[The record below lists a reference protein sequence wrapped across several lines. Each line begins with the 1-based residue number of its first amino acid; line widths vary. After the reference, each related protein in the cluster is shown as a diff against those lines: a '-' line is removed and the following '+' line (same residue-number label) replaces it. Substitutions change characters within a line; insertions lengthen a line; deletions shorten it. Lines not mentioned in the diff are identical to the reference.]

1 MAQQPDQTTPS
12 RADQQE
18 GHSPMG
24 SSVSA
29 ALQSQMPWLGDIH
42 VASDEATAQK
52 AAESL
57 AILVG
62 VLKRIEQTIHSQLE
76 VLSKNHPPIKSM
88 AETVQNQGLLD
99 IEKVLQAVLGSER
112 PRMNRLA
119 NYGDLLLRWSSAMM
133 AGVQTTVMELPDELA
148 QALNPDEWN
157 VEKKR
162 WSAEAEA
169 FWDHFKF
176 VIRHDLPLTLGDRMK
191 TIQAQKTL
199 DAYAL
204 LGSESSPKPTQNE
217 PAPGEGA

>member
-1 MAQQPDQTTPS
+1 MSQEPNQAQQGINPS
-12 RADQQE
+12 SGGEVA
-18 GHSPMG
+18 
-24 SSVSA
+24 A
-29 ALQSQMPWLGDIH
+29 ALKSHLPWLGDIRP
-42 VASDEATAQK
+42 ASEEATAQK

-76 VLSKNHPPIKSM
+76 VLSKNHPPIKLM
-88 AETVQNQGLLD
+88 AETVQNQDLLD
-99 IEKVLQAVLGSER
+99 IENVLRVVLGSDR

-119 NYGDLLLRWSSAMM
+119 NYGNLLLRWSSAMM
-133 AGVQTTVMELPDELA
+133 AGVQTTIMELPSELD
-148 QALNPDEWN
+148 QALNPDDWK

-169 FWDHFKF
+169 FWNHYKF

-191 TIQAQKTL
+191 EIQAQKTL

-204 LGSESSPKPTQNE
+204 LGSEQSTEPPKD
-217 PAPGEGA
+217 

>member
-1 MAQQPDQTTPS
+1 MSQEPDRKTRPRAVQQVDNPS
-12 RADQQE
+12 SDGE
-18 GHSPMG
+18 
-24 SSVSA
+24 VSA
-29 ALQSQMPWLGDIH
+29 ALKSHLPWLGDIQP
-42 VASDEATAQK
+42 ASEEAAAQK

-57 AILVG
+57 AILAG

-88 AETVQNQGLLD
+88 AETVRNQGLLD
-99 IEKVLQAVLGSER
+99 IENVLRAVLGSGS
-112 PRMNRLA
+112 PRMNRLV

-133 AGVQTTVMELPDELA
+133 AGVQTTVMELPNELD
-148 QALNPDEWN
+148 QALNPDDWN

-169 FWDHFKF
+169 FWNHFKF

-191 TIQAQKTL
+191 EIQAQKTL

-204 LGSESSPKPTQNE
+204 LGSEQSTEPPKD
-217 PAPGEGA
+217 

>member
-1 MAQQPDQTTPS
+1 MSREPNQAHREVNPS
-12 RADQQE
+12 SGGDA
-18 GHSPMG
+18 
-24 SSVSA
+24 SA
-29 ALQSQMPWLGDIH
+29 ALKSHLPWLGDIQP
-42 VASDEATAQK
+42 ASEEAAAQK
-52 AAESL
+52 TAETL
-57 AILVG
+57 AIVVG

-99 IEKVLQAVLGSER
+99 IENVLRSVLGSDSS
-112 PRMNRLA
+112 RMNRLS

-133 AGVQTTVMELPDELA
+133 AGVQTTILELPNELD
-148 QALNPDEWN
+148 QALNPDDWN

-169 FWDHFKF
+169 FWNHYKF

-191 TIQAQKTL
+191 EIQAQKTL

-204 LGSESSPKPTQNE
+204 LSSEKSTEPPKDST
-217 PAPGEGA
+217 APG

>member
-1 MAQQPDQTTPS
+1 MSQESDRNTRRPVGQRENDPS
-12 RADQQE
+12 S
-18 GHSPMG
+18 GG
-24 SSVSA
+24 GVSA
-29 ALQSQMPWLGDIH
+29 ALKSHLPWLGDIRP
-42 VASDEATAQK
+42 ASEKATAHK

-76 VLSKNHPPIKSM
+76 VLGKNHPPIKSM

-99 IEKVLQAVLGSER
+99 IENVLRSVLGSDS

-119 NYGDLLLRWSSAMM
+119 NYGDLLLRWSAAMM
-133 AGVQTTVMELPDELA
+133 AGVQTTVMELPNELD
-148 QALNPDEWN
+148 QALNPDDWN

-191 TIQAQKTL
+191 EIQAQKTL

-204 LGSESSPKPTQNE
+204 LGSEQSTEPPKD
-217 PAPGEGA
+217 

>member
-1 MAQQPDQTTPS
+1 MSQE
-12 RADQQE
+12 AD
-18 GHSPMG
+18 GKSHG
-24 SSVSA
+24 VAA
-29 ALQSQMPWLGDIH
+29 ALKSHLPWLEDIRP
-42 VASDEATAQK
+42 ASEEATAQK
-52 AAESL
+52 TAESL

-62 VLKRIEQTIHSQLE
+62 VLQRIEQTIHSQLE

-99 IEKVLQAVLGSER
+99 IQKALRAVMGSDSSR
-112 PRMNRLA
+112 TTRLA

-133 AGVQTTVMELPDELA
+133 AGVQTTVMELPNELT
-148 QALNPDEWN
+148 QALNPDDWN

-176 VIRHDLPLTLGDRMK
+176 VVRHDLPLTLGDRMK
-191 TIQAQKTL
+191 EIQAEKTL

-204 LGSESSPKPTQNE
+204 LGSEQSTESPE
-217 PAPGEGA
+217 D

>member
-1 MAQQPDQTTPS
+1 MSQEPKQARPEVNPPS
-12 RADQQE
+12 D
-18 GHSPMG
+18 GG
-24 SSVSA
+24 VSA
-29 ALQSQMPWLGDIH
+29 ALKSHLPWLGDIH
-42 VASDEATAQK
+42 PAGDEATAQK
-52 AAESL
+52 TVESL

-99 IEKVLQAVLGSER
+99 IENVLRSVLGSDS
-112 PRMNRLA
+112 PRMNRLV

-133 AGVQTTVMELPDELA
+133 AGVQTTVMELPNELD
-148 QALNPDEWN
+148 QALNPDDWK

-191 TIQAQKTL
+191 EIQAQKTL

-204 LGSESSPKPTQNE
+204 LGSEPSTEPTKDE
-217 PAPGEGA
+217 PASG

>member
-1 MAQQPDQTTPS
+1 MPQEPDSKTRS
-12 RADQQE
+12 RPGQQE
-18 GHSPMG
+18 DDPSTGG
-24 SSVSA
+24 GVTA
-29 ALQSQMPWLGDIH
+29 ALQSHLPWLGDIQS
-42 VASDEATAQK
+42 ASEEAAAQK

-99 IEKVLQAVLGSER
+99 IENVLRAVLGSDS
-112 PRMNRLA
+112 PRMNRLV

-133 AGVQTTVMELPDELA
+133 AGVQTTVMELPNELA
-148 QALNPDEWN
+148 QALNPDDWN

-169 FWDHFKF
+169 FWNHYKF

-191 TIQAQKTL
+191 EIQAQKTL

-204 LGSESSPKPTQNE
+204 LGSEPSTEPPKD
-217 PAPGEGA
+217 

>member
-1 MAQQPDQTTPS
+1 MS
-12 RADQQE
+12 QE
-18 GHSPMG
+18 SDRKTHGPAAKQEVNPLSDG
-24 SSVSA
+24 DVSA
-29 ALQSQMPWLGDIH
+29 ALKSHLPWLGDIH
-42 VASDEATAQK
+42 PAGEEATAQK

-62 VLKRIEQTIHSQLE
+62 VLKRIEKTIHSQLE

-99 IEKVLQAVLGSER
+99 IEDVLRGVLGSDS

-133 AGVQTTVMELPDELA
+133 AGVQTTIMELPNELT
-148 QALNPDEWN
+148 QALNPDDWN

-162 WSAEAEA
+162 WSAESEA

-176 VIRHDLPLTLGDRMK
+176 VIRHDLPLALGDRMK
-191 TIQAQKTL
+191 EIQAQKTL

-204 LGSESSPKPTQNE
+204 LGSEASTQQPKD
-217 PAPGEGA
+217 

>member
-1 MAQQPDQTTPS
+1 MSQEPNQARAEVNPPS
-12 RADQQE
+12 E
-18 GHSPMG
+18 GG
-24 SSVSA
+24 VSA
-29 ALQSQMPWLGDIH
+29 ALKSHLPWLGDIH
-42 VASDEATAQK
+42 PAGDEATAQK
-52 AAESL
+52 TVESL

-99 IEKVLQAVLGSER
+99 IEDVLRGVLGSDSS
-112 PRMNRLA
+112 RMNRLA

-133 AGVQTTVMELPDELA
+133 AGVQTTIMELPNELD
-148 QALNPDEWN
+148 QALNPDDWK

-191 TIQAQKTL
+191 EIQAQKTL

-204 LGSESSPKPTQNE
+204 LGSEPSTEPTKDE
-217 PAPGEGA
+217 PASG

>member
-1 MAQQPDQTTPS
+1 MSREPNQAHREVNPS
-12 RADQQE
+12 SGGDA
-18 GHSPMG
+18 
-24 SSVSA
+24 SA
-29 ALQSQMPWLGDIH
+29 ALKSHLPWLGDIQP
-42 VASDEATAQK
+42 ASEEAAAQK
-52 AAESL
+52 TAETL
-57 AILVG
+57 AIVVG

-99 IEKVLQAVLGSER
+99 IENVLRSVLGSDSS
-112 PRMNRLA
+112 RMNRLS

-133 AGVQTTVMELPDELA
+133 AGVQTTILELPNELD
-148 QALNPDEWN
+148 QALNPDDWN

-169 FWDHFKF
+169 FWNHYKF

-191 TIQAQKTL
+191 EIQAQKTL

-204 LGSESSPKPTQNE
+204 LGSQKSTEPPKD
-217 PAPGEGA
+217 

>member
-1 MAQQPDQTTPS
+1 MSREPNQAHREVNPPS
-12 RADQQE
+12 GGDA
-18 GHSPMG
+18 
-24 SSVSA
+24 SA
-29 ALQSQMPWLGDIH
+29 ALKSHLPWLGDIQP
-42 VASDEATAQK
+42 ASEEAAAQK
-52 AAESL
+52 TAETL
-57 AILVG
+57 AIVVG

-99 IEKVLQAVLGSER
+99 IENVLRSVLGSDSS
-112 PRMNRLA
+112 RMNRLS

-133 AGVQTTVMELPDELA
+133 AGVQTTILELPNELD
-148 QALNPDEWN
+148 QALNPDDWN

-169 FWDHFKF
+169 VWNHYKF

-191 TIQAQKTL
+191 EIQAQKTL

-204 LGSESSPKPTQNE
+204 LSSEKSTEPPKDST
-217 PAPGEGA
+217 APG